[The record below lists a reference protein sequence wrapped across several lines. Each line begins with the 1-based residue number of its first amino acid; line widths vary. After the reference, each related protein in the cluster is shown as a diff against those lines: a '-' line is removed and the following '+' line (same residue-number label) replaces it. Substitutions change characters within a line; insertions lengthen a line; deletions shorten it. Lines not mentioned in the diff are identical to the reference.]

1 MDEMLCS
8 CNSVAYSPDG
18 QYIASNHWEVIRQWE
33 ATTGQAFGPVI
44 QGYFG
49 TVNSVAY
56 SPDGRYLAS
65 SSADTVRQWE
75 ADTGQPFRPVMEG
88 HTDVVCSVA
97 YSPDGHYI
105 ASGGWDKTVHQWIA
119 ATGQPFGLVMEGHTG
134 KVYSVAYSPNGRYIA
149 SGSSDYTVRQWIAAT
164 GSPFGPVMQ
173 GHFQTVNSVAY
184 SPNGEHLVSGGKD
197 NRIIVWQ
204 ALTGFLV
211 WCTRS
216 PWMFLC
222 AIDLRLTK
230 YSIGLQP
237 DQYALLEYAGCSE
250 ADDVIRVM
258 ASSNLNLREKFLYSI
273 SNNLHDLYLNI
284 CIRHT
289 VLPNR
294 EYLQLAS
301 DLLFQININVPDE
314 QKNFIMLVTMSSLL
328 TQEEKSAYINQI
340 DGRLLPQN
348 WQEDFLVWEN
358 ICKTRS
364 VSDLDIH
371 DVHLK
376 AWQLML
382 IGLDCIEKGD
392 HQLAKNYFERSLEI
406 NPSNA
411 LTVKNFFYELTDEM
425 SSLYDL
431 QYAKR
436 LMKDF
441 LQNVEIIQWW
451 CFISRLYWLKK
462 FI

>member
-1 MDEMLCS
+1 M
-8 CNSVAYSPDG
+8 G
-18 QYIASNHWEVIRQWE
+18 GGHR
-33 ATTGQAFGPVI
+33 
-44 QGYFG
+44 
-49 TVNSVAY
+49 
-56 SPDGRYLAS
+56 
-65 SSADTVRQWE
+65 
-75 ADTGQPFRPVMEG
+75 QPFRPVMEG

-441 LQNVEIIQWW
+441 FTKCRDNSVVV
-451 CFISRLYWLKK
+451 FHLKALLAQKVYMREYLETKLLAFKRKIAQLGFDAEDPFFKSEAAK
-462 FI
+462 FIHLVKGIDAWYYVNIDPRQQKKIFKGIEER